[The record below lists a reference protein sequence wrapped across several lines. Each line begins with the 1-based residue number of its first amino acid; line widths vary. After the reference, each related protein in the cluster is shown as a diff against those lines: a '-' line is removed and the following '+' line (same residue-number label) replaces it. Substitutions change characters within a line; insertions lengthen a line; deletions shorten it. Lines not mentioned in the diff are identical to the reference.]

1 MSLASLW
8 VCVHSAA
15 ACSTAS
21 LSPCL
26 AACTGLTFDLSSSSV
41 TLLFLRGLHF
51 PCWDLSP
58 KSLVCSGLMTSLL
71 CSYFSLL
78 CTLVDSC
85 SLTAL
90 LLFAPFIF
98 CLCTAELRTQLCFTG
113 LGLGTAAGLEPWLSP
128 WLWRETRGGAGQLQ
142 SWASPAMAAVQG
154 SLIPPCEF
162 HSDLEHTT

>member
-1 MSLASLW
+1 MSLCALSCCLQ
-8 VCVHSAA
+8 H
-15 ACSTAS
+15 CSS
-21 LSPCL
+21 LSPCP

-51 PCWDLSP
+51 PCRDLSP
-58 KSLVCSGLMTSLL
+58 KSLVCSGLMTSFL
-71 CSYFSLL
+71 CSYFSLP
-78 CTLVDSC
+78 CTLVDCC

-90 LLFAPFIF
+90 LLRAPFIF
-98 CLCTAELRTQLCFTG
+98 CLCTAELSTQLCFTG
-113 LGLGTAAGLEPWLSP
+113 LGLGTAAGLEPWL
-128 WLWRETRGGAGQLQ
+128 WGETRGGAGQLQ